1 MIDVSSDADEIVN
14 VEQLELDKQ
23 FGNSEVKN
31 FKKFDKTNYF
41 SLKNGDNVYR
51 VMPPM
56 FSSLEAGHW
65 AIYYAKHF
73 GYFNEEGKSVNYVCL
88 RTVDNA
94 TGALTQEC
102 PFCIDQEVKKKNK
115 EKLAVDVNAKET
127 ELHKANVAGDKSL
140 VKTLGKELEE
150 LLDENNKAVK
160 LYNPR
165 NARFWINAMNMN
177 GEFGL
182 LALPKT
188 VYEALAGKKVPDAKN
203 PSKYMRS
210 EGLLQKVKAKDK
222 IDALSVNE
230 GVWLVVTR
238 TGSTQFDTE
247 YSTSVL
253 KEEIELPSGDI
264 VDKTKRATLSDQQKR
279 EAITK
284 CKDLRKVFDYLILSY
299 DDAKLVVDG
308 SGTTVSALANASRPV
323 QREEVETLSE
333 PQTLAK
339 PTNVNHQVLL
349 EKFKKLNNKG

>member
-1 MIDVSSDADEIVN
+1 MIDVSSDNDEVIN
-14 VEQLELDKQ
+14 VEQLDLDKQ
-23 FGNSEVKN
+23 FGDSQPKN
-31 FKKFDKTNYF
+31 FKKFDKTTYF
-41 SLKNGDNVYR
+41 TFKNGDNVFR

-56 FSSLEAGHW
+56 FTSLDAGHW

-88 RTVDNA
+88 RTYDNA

-102 PFCIDQEVKKKNK
+102 PFCVDQENKKKNK
-115 EKLAVDVNAKET
+115 EKLAVDVNDKET
-127 ELHKANVAGDKSL
+127 QLHKANVAGDKAL
-140 VKTLGKELEE
+140 VNVLAQELEE
-150 LLDENNKAVK
+150 LLDEHNRAVK

-165 NARFWINAMNMN
+165 NARFWVNAMNMN

-188 VYEALAGKKVPDAKN
+188 VYEALVGKKVPDAKN
-203 PSKYMRS
+203 PSKYVRS

-230 GVWLVVTR
+230 GVWLVITR

-284 CKDLRKVFDYLILSY
+284 CKDLRKVFDYLMLSY
-299 DDAKLVVDG
+299 EDAQNVVGG
-308 SGTTVSALANASRPV
+308 SGKTVTALANASRPV
-323 QREEVETLSE
+323 QREVETLPE
-333 PQTLAK
+333 PQVIAK
-339 PTNVNHQVLL
+339 PTSVNHQILL
-349 EKFKKLNNKG
+349 DKFKKLNK